1 MRCFQIVEYKI
12 AETDF
17 FLTKLKGTIHTEE
30 VFVGARYYL
39 SAFLSAS
46 RSITF
51 ALQATMKDIPDFKEW
66 YEQHQ
71 NKLRQN
77 DLAKYF
83 LEVRNL
89 SQKVGYYPLTS
100 GRIFRDE
107 NNQRQIE
114 YFFDLLD
121 FGEDVSS
128 PIPQEDVLTACNKY
142 FILLLE
148 LVCDC
153 FKNFGNIIDPEKYF
167 VFSIT
172 EAGKSLEDI
181 EEELGCPRGYT
192 KIESIPDEER
202 IRILHREFKK
212 DVTIDYVFEKYL
224 GTNRLGEKN

>member
-1 MRCFQIVEYKI
+1 MRSFQIVEYKI

-17 FLTKLKGTIHTEE
+17 FLTKLKESIHTEDM
-30 VFVGARYYL
+30 FIGARYYL

-51 ALQATMKDIPDFKEW
+51 ALQAAMKDIPNFKEW

-89 SQKVGYYPLTS
+89 SQKVVYYPLTG
-100 GRIFRDE
+100 GRMFRDE
-107 NNQRQIE
+107 NNQKQIE
-114 YFFDLLD
+114 YFFDHLNFD
-121 FGEDVSS
+121 NEIKSS
-128 PIPQEDVLTACNKY
+128 IPQEDVLTTCNKY

-153 FKNFGNIIDPEKYF
+153 FKNFGNIIDPVQYF
-167 VFSIT
+167 VYCIT
-172 EAGKSLEDI
+172 EAGKSFEDI
-181 EEELGCPRGYT
+181 EEELGYPRGYT
-192 KIESIPDEER
+192 KIEGIPDEER
-202 IRILHREFKK
+202 IRILQQEFEK
-212 DVTIDYVFEKYL
+212 DVMIDCIFEKYL
-224 GTNRLGEKN
+224 GTNRFGEKI

>member
-51 ALQATMKDIPDFKEW
+51 ALQAAMKDIPDFKEW

>member
-1 MRCFQIVEYKI
+1 MRSFQIVEYKI

-17 FLTKLKGTIHTEE
+17 FLTKLKGSTHSED
-30 VFVGARYYL
+30 VFFGARYYL

-51 ALQATMKDIPDFKEW
+51 ALQAAMKDIPDFKEW

-100 GRIFRDE
+100 GRMFHDE
-107 NNQRQIE
+107 NNQKQVE
-114 YFFDLLD
+114 YFFDCLD
-121 FGEDVSS
+121 FDDEIKSS
-128 PIPQEDVLTACNKY
+128 IPQEDAITACTKY

-153 FKNFGNIIDPEKYF
+153 FKNFGNIIDPSQYF
-167 VFSIT
+167 VYCIT

-181 EEELGCPRGYT
+181 EEELGYPRSWT
-192 KIESIPDEER
+192 KIEGIPDEER
-202 IRILHREFKK
+202 IRILQREFEK

-224 GTNRLGEKN
+224 GTNRLGEKI